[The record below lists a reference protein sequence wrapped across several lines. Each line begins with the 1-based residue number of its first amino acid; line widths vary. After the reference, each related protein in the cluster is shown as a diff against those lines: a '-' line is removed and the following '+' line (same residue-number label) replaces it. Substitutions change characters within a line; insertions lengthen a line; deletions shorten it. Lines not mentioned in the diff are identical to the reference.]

1 MFGRTNIRPF
11 KNGLYPGTITQVRRP
26 EFHAR
31 DNEVQQQQQQQ
42 QALTGAGG
50 QVRQKLLVS
59 LVVPDIPAFLPTRVE
74 GE

>member
-1 MFGRTNIRPF
+1 MRMGSAPAVTAAVP
-11 KNGLYPGTITQVRRP
+11 YPGTVTQVRRP
-26 EFHAR
+26 EFPAR
-31 DNEVQQQQQQQ
+31 DNEVQQQQ

-50 QVRQKLLVS
+50 QVRHKLLVS

>member
-1 MFGRTNIRPF
+1 MRMGSAPAVTAAVP
-11 KNGLYPGTITQVRRP
+11 YPGTVTQVRRP
-26 EFHAR
+26 EFPAR
-31 DNEVQQQQQQQ
+31 DNEVQQQQQ

-50 QVRQKLLVS
+50 QGRHKLLVS